1 MIEGAK
7 ENPPTFALEKL
18 SVKKKSLCLGIKK
31 IWIFLDVDSIQ
42 WR

>member
-7 ENPPTFALEKL
+7 KNSPTFALKKL
-18 SVKKKSLCLGIKK
+18 SVKKKKSYVGIKK
-31 IWIFLDVDSIQ
+31 IWIFLDVDSFQ